1 MITLTL
7 YIVTMYY
14 AFYLCREAV
23 ETWQDCVLALIP
35 MYFFGMSLYV
45 GI

>member
-7 YIVTMYY
+7 YTVVMFYSC
-14 AFYLCREAV
+14 YLCREAV
-23 ETWQDCVLALIP
+23 ETWQDFVLALIP
-35 MYFFGMSLYV
+35 MYFFYMSLYV